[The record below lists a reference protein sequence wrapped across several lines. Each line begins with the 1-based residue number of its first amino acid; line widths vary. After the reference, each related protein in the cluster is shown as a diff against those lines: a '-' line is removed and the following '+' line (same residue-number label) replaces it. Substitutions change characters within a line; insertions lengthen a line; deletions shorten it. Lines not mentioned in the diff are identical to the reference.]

1 MGLYTY
7 DYLLSQKQAKGFH
20 LDNPTNCCSLF
31 LRTNLPWLVYL
42 LGPIYQQL
50 WPHEITTCQLIPS
63 GMFLLPE
70 ISCRI
75 KLYTKG
81 PWLSR
86 ISTWKLTIKNIT
98 PSPPWAESPSLF
110 TKTAR
115 WIWSLGGNLELLTR
129 DGYILF
135 PPTVLAAKKNRVM
148 KRDWKL
154 NSNHVMLGGKKKQWM
169 FDQIYEWWLIKKD
182 DFCP

>member
-20 LDNPTNCCSLF
+20 RDNPTNCCSLF

-98 PSPPWAESPSLF
+98 PCTPGGCESPSLV

-115 WIWSLGGNLELLTR
+115 WIWSLGGATWSCLQEMVTSYFLQPFWQQKKIESWNATGSWIPIMWCWE
-129 DGYILF
+129 
-135 PPTVLAAKKNRVM
+135 AKK
-148 KRDWKL
+148 
-154 NSNHVMLGGKKKQWM
+154 SNGC
-169 FDQIYEWWLIKKD
+169 LIKSMNGD
-182 DFCP
+182 